1 MNERSTRSVDPI
13 LTLQVPSPVA
23 SLCFVAKETSIS
35 NDQDDSSTSSSS
47 DRELE
52 LRGSSLQ
59 RLNQA
64 PDSSHSSTPSSFA
77 ALSNRLLASCH
88 VSGESYLWDLGRQ
101 KIILADIASN
111 RTGPGLAI
119 RRTADDRF
127 LFHTRDPDGIVS
139 VHSVDREDC
148 PIVAQFE
155 TFSQTFCQAAP
166 CTGDPNLLAVP
177 CRQDKHAMVVD
188 IRDRIPVTEIPI
200 QSHGMLTSL
209 AMSTCSGTGRP
220 ILACGMESG
229 SIFFHDFTS
238 THQSFKVESKL
249 SKDPILAMDLA
260 IAGMSTSYET
270 SSVVAIAGMAG
281 DAAEEQELPESQQ
294 GRVALLK
301 ASYDPTMPNWNVR
314 VRARISTCS
323 INDDALDGKPGIS
336 ICRFQPGDARL
347 WAVGGWDHRVRLF
360 ERSTGKPM
368 AILRGHTTSVNALD
382 WAPDANR
389 SGLLASSGGGDSIY
403 VWQCFPK

>member
-1 MNERSTRSVDPI
+1 MNERSRSVDPI

-23 SLCFVAKETSIS
+23 SLCFVAKKTTIS

-47 DRELE
+47 DEELD
-52 LRGSSLQ
+52 LRGSRLQ
-59 RLNQA
+59 LLNPA
-64 PDSSHSSTPSSFA
+64 PGSSHSTPSSFA
-77 ALSNRLLASCH
+77 ALSDRLLASCH
-88 VSGESYLWDLGRQ
+88 IGGESYLWDLGRQ
-101 KIILADIASN
+101 KIIVADIASN
-111 RTGPGLAI
+111 RAGPGLAI
-119 RRTADDRF
+119 RRTASDDRF
-127 LFHTRDPDGIVS
+127 LCHTRDPDGIVS

-166 CTGDPNLLAVP
+166 CMGDPNLLAVP

-188 IRDRIPVTEIPI
+188 IRDRTPVTEIPI

-220 ILACGMESG
+220 IVACGMESG
-229 SIFFHDFTS
+229 SIFFHDFAS
-238 THQSFKVESKL
+238 TNQSLKVESKL

-260 IAGMSTSYET
+260 PSTSET

-301 ASYDPTMPNWNVR
+301 AVHDPTMPNWNVR

-336 ICRFQPGDARL
+336 ICRFQPRDGRL

-360 ERSTGKPM
+360 ERSAGKPM

-382 WAPDANR
+382 WAPDSNR

-403 VWQCFPK
+403 VWQCFPM

>member
-1 MNERSTRSVDPI
+1 MNERPRSVDPI

-23 SLCFVAKETSIS
+23 SLCFVARETTFS

-47 DRELE
+47 DEEELE

-64 PDSSHSSTPSSFA
+64 PGSSHSTPSSLSFA
-77 ALSNRLLASCH
+77 ALSDRLLASCH
-88 VSGESYLWDLGRQ
+88 ISGESYLWDLGRQ
-101 KIILADIASN
+101 KIIVADIASN

-119 RRTADDRF
+119 RRTASDDRF
-127 LFHTRDPDGIVS
+127 LIHTRDPDGIVS

-209 AMSTCSGTGRP
+209 AMSTCSGSGRP
-220 ILACGMESG
+220 IVACGMESG
-229 SIFFHDFTS
+229 SIFFHDFAS
-238 THQSFKVESKL
+238 TNRSLKIESKL

-260 IAGMSTSYET
+260 PSTSDEI
-270 SSVVAIAGMAG
+270 SSVAAIAGMAG

-301 ASYDPTMPNWNVR
+301 ASYDPIMPNWNVR

-323 INDDALDGKPGIS
+323 INDDASDGKPGIS
-336 ICRFQPGDARL
+336 ICRFQPGDGRL
-347 WAVGGWDHRVRLF
+347 WAVGGWDHRVRLY

-368 AILRGHTTSVNALD
+368 AILRGHTTSVNALN

-389 SGLLASSGGGDSIY
+389 SGILASSGGGDSIY
-403 VWQCFPK
+403 VWQCFPN